1 MTHRQFIE
9 NNIPVFSLYNHD
21 THTCG
26 CGDPTCKAIGK
37 HPRATNWQS
46 SPVWSDEQLDLME
59 ETNQFATGYGVLCRD
74 LIVIDVDAR
83 NGGVESYAR
92 LIKDH
97 PEISACGLI
106 VETGSGNGSKHLYFK
121 APQGIALMRHLP
133 EYQGLDFQTGSSF
146 VVGPGSLHAS
156 GNKYNIVH
164 GSVDEIDEAPQS
176 LITAL
181 TKPERHRTEYSGIT
195 MDVSHQDLADMVGVI
210 NPDIDHETWVRAGMA
225 IHHASGGTAFH
236 VWDEWS
242 SRGSKYPDQET
253 LEARWHS
260 FGRSSMPVTIG
271 TLIHYAEVNGW
282 KRPVEFSTPVSPSP
296 CTLEDQLDT
305 SDIDLRRPPDM
316 VGRIKAWIDANCA
329 HPVESLS
336 LGASLYVMGSLMGMR
351 YTDDV
356 TAVTTNMLVFNV
368 AGSSVGKEAVLQS
381 TLKLL
386 SMANL
391 SPATY
396 SSIKSEQEITRNLIE
411 HQPSFYVIDEF
422 GGQFGKVIN
431 AQKRGGAAYLEG
443 LPYKI
448 MEVFSKAG
456 GYYQLGG
463 DGKAQVKADIAK
475 EMASVNKRLD
485 RGEEDPTKL
494 EKKLEELQLAM
505 KAVDEGIKNPFLCL
519 MGFTTPETFEGL
531 MDVGQATSGFL
542 GRALLINELETNPR
556 RKKNFKPQPMSEQ
569 LKGEIIALRY
579 GGSFDCQEQR
589 IECLDEKIIIPT
601 TDEAKRFMDL
611 AADWIYEHAELHKA
625 TTRLE
630 AVVRRAFELMCKV
643 SLLCAGSGVRDLAH
657 VRYGFAIAKWDMNN
671 KIRLVVSNDTTAK
684 SDERLFASITRHVDK
699 NHGITF
705 GVLKNK
711 LRSYREEDI
720 KKSVDLLCANGTLRK
735 EVYEHPVHKAEV
747 MKFYSS

>member
-1 MTHRQFIE
+1 MTHRNFIE
-9 NNIPVFSLYNHD
+9 NNIPVFSLYSHD

-59 ETNQFATGYGVLCRD
+59 ETNQFETGYGVLCRD

-92 LIKDH
+92 LVKDH

-133 EYQGLDFQTGSSF
+133 EYQGLDFQSGSSF
-146 VVGPGSLHAS
+146 TVGPGSLHAS
-156 GNKYNIVH
+156 GKTYNIVH

-236 VWDEWS
+236 VWDDWS

-271 TLIHYAEVNGW
+271 TLIHYAEMNGW

-296 CTLEDQLDT
+296 CTLADQLDT

-336 LGASLYVMGSLMGMR
+336 LGASLYVMGALMGMR

-356 TAVTTNMLVFNV
+356 TSVTTNMLVFNV

-556 RKKNFKPQPMSEQ
+556 RKKNFKPQPMAEQ

-589 IECLDEKIIIPT
+589 IECLDEKIVIPT

-643 SLLCAGSGVRDLAH
+643 SLLCAGIGVRDLAH

-720 KKSVDLLCANGTLRK
+720 KKSVDLLCANDTLRK
-735 EVYEHPVHKAEV
+735 EVYEHPVHKAQV